1 MFWWV
6 FLVLTKILI
15 ECESIEDE
23 LLLSGKQN
31 LLLTEILQKKL
42 INLQKSNTSLP
53 LKSTLLY
60 FFSLLS
66 SSHSLS
72 NLSSFFPSLLCH

>member
-1 MFWWV
+1 MFWWG

-53 LKSTLLY
+53 LKSTLLD

-66 SSHSLS
+66 SSQSLS